1 MKNWIFV
8 CVLALGLVGCREK
21 AGSENSPGDAESEAA
36 AGSQSTEIKADEL
49 AEMLQARP
57 GLVVIDIRTPAE
69 FAQGHIEGAINI
81 DFLDAGFAEAIAGID
96 TGAPTAFHCRSGG
109 RSGQAEQVLEAFP
122 FAELY
127 HFSGGSNAWSDAGK
141 SMVK

>member
-21 AGSENSPGDAESEAA
+21 TDSETSPEDAKSEATAGSE
-36 AGSQSTEIKADEL
+36 STEIKADEL

-69 FAQGHIEGAINI
+69 FAEGHIEGAINI
-81 DFLDAGFAEAIAGID
+81 DFLDAGFAEAVAGID
-96 TGAPTAFHCRSGG
+96 TSAPTAFHCRSGG
-109 RSGQAEQVLEAFP
+109 RSGQAESVFEALP

-127 HFSGGSNAWSDAGK
+127 HFSGGSIAWSDAGK
-141 SMVK
+141 PMVK

>member
-21 AGSENSPGDAESEAA
+21 TDSETSPEDAKSEATAGSE
-36 AGSQSTEIKADEL
+36 STEIKADEL

-69 FAQGHIEGAINI
+69 FAEGHIEGAINI
-81 DFLDAGFAEAIAGID
+81 DFLDAGFAEAIARID
-96 TGAPTAFHCRSGG
+96 TSAPTAFHCRSGG
-109 RSGQAEQVLEAFP
+109 RSGQAKPVFEALP

-127 HFSGGSNAWSDAGK
+127 HFSGGSIAWSDAGK
-141 SMVK
+141 PMVK

>member
-81 DFLDAGFAEAIAGID
+81 DFLDAGFAKAIAGID
-96 TGAPTAFHCRSGG
+96 TGAPTAFHCRSGS
-109 RSGQAEQVLEAFP
+109 RSRQAEQVLEAFP

-141 SMVK
+141 PMVK